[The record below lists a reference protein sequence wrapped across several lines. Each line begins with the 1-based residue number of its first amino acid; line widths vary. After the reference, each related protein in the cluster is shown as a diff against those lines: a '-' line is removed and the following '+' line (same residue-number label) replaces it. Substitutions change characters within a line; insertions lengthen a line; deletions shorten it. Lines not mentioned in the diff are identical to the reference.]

1 MRFKILYSLIRVG
14 GNDAS
19 AAGQGRRRQFRGP
32 ERGRFFRL
40 RLDDNNNEFLVRD
53 GLTEEEALALVRE
66 FEARGHRQ
74 AYWVKNESRAAGS
87 VKSTAS

>member
-1 MRFKILYSLIRVG
+1 MHQRQSKEDESGSEGRKEG
-14 GNDAS
+14 GFS
-19 AAGQGRRRQFRGP
+19 VW
-32 ERGRFFRL
+32 
-40 RLDDNNNEFLVRD
+40 RLDDNNNAFLVRD

-74 AYWVKNESRAAGS
+74 SYWVERESGAVDS